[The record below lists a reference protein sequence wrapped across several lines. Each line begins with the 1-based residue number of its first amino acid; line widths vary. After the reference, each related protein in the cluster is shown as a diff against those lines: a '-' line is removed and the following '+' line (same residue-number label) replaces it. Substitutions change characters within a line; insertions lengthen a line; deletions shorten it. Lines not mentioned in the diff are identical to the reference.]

1 MTPGTEPTRT
11 QTVRTRLA
19 DLWSHRRR
27 IAAALLAT
35 AVLWGGFAAYQRHL
49 AVTRVAFVNFPG
61 FQLAR
66 IERARQSA
74 AVRVESL
81 DMASLDRV
89 ADYPVAYVFGRG
101 LQSSWNSRPVRSSPS
116 CPGGI
121 PTRPSRPPSGPTVW
135 SQRAATRSPISG
147 RVQAM
152 PTVAEA
158 AAQVLETV
166 CHRKECL

>member
-101 LQSSWNSRPVRSSPS
+101 LRAAGVDDAVNLYHDLASGVRDDRPGLDS
-116 CPGGI
+116 CLRALPEG
-121 PTRPSRPPSGPTVW
+121 RRARRLEARPPRPQPSPTW
-135 SQRAATRSPISG
+135 STPCRTCRPAG
-147 RVQAM
+147 
-152 PTVAEA
+152 
-158 AAQVLETV
+158 
-166 CHRKECL
+166 